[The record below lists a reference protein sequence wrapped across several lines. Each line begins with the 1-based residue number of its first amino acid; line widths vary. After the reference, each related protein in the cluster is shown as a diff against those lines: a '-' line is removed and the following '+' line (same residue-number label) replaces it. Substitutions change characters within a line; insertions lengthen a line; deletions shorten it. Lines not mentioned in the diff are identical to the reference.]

1 MSIEIAEL
9 TFNPKAK
16 RLKKLE
22 LLRKDLRFK
31 CQRCAV
37 FCCRLGGPTLNVK
50 DRQRLR
56 QAGTKDENVVKSVKD
71 NVRICLKETEN
82 GSCVFLEYDDE
93 SKQHACSIYDLRPSL
108 CRLYPFEFTLTGP
121 NTGVLKIIP
130 CCNGLNAADG
140 ELVDQKFVEK
150 NLLEPIMDSVK
161 TE

>member
-1 MSIEIAEL
+1 MEIAEI
-9 TFNPKAK
+9 TFNPKTK
-16 RLKKLE
+16 RLKKLD
-22 LLRKDLRFK
+22 LLRKDLKFK

-37 FCCRLGGPTLNVK
+37 FCCKLGGPTLNVK
-50 DRQRLR
+50 DVQRLR
-56 QAGTKDENVVKSVKD
+56 QAGTKEENYGKSKKD

-93 SKQHACSIYDLRPSL
+93 SKQHACSIYGFRPTF
-108 CRLYPFEFTLTGP
+108 CRLYPFEFTLTSP

-150 NLLEPIMDSVK
+150 NLLEPIIDSLK
-161 TE
+161 AE

>member
-1 MSIEIAEL
+1 MEIAEI
-9 TFNPKAK
+9 TFNPKTK
-16 RLKKLE
+16 RLKKLD

-37 FCCRLGGPTLNVK
+37 FCCRLGGPALNVK
-50 DRQRLR
+50 DVQRLR
-56 QAGTKDENVVKSVKD
+56 QAGIKEENYGKIMKD
-71 NVRICLKETEN
+71 NVGICLKETEN

-93 SKQHACSIYDLRPSL
+93 SKQHACSVYDLRPTL
-108 CRLYPFEFTLTGP
+108 CRLYPFEFTLTNP

-150 NLLEPIMDSVK
+150 NLLEPIIDYLK
-161 TE
+161 AD

>member
-1 MSIEIAEL
+1 MEIAEI
-9 TFNPKAK
+9 TFNPKTK
-16 RLKKLE
+16 RLKKLD

-31 CQRCAV
+31 CQHCAV
-37 FCCRLGGPTLNVK
+37 FCCRLGGPALNVK
-50 DRQRLR
+50 DVQRLR
-56 QAGTKDENVVKSVKD
+56 QADIEVENLREYKKDGVS
-71 NVRICLKETEN
+71 ICLKETEN

-108 CRLYPFEFTLTGP
+108 CRLYPFEFTLTNP

-150 NLLEPIMDSVK
+150 NLLEPIIDSLK